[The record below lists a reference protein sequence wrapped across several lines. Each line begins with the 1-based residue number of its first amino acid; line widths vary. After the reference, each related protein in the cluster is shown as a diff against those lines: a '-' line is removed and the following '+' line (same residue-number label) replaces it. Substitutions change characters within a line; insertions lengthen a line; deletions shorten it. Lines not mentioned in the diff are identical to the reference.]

1 MLSFASSLSDNSDA
15 FVIFVTEKHDYK
27 DKNNILSN
35 ELVKKIDSFLKL
47 LKIKNKKEE
56 INSLDISEKKKC
68 FVIKVKN
75 KYENYYFEEIGG
87 AFYTYV
93 KKFKNINS
101 IDICADSLNEKKD
114 KLIKCFSEFI
124 FGFNLKSYTFSKYK
138 TLSKEKLN
146 SKINTKIITSYKNS
160 LENNYKYYD
169 AIKEGVFLTRDLVSE
184 PPNILNP
191 RTYVQEIKK
200 LSKFGL
206 KVKAY
211 DEKEL
216 KKLGLNALLG
226 VGQGSDNET
235 YLVTIEWNGK
245 KQSKQNPLAFVGKG
259 VCFDT
264 GGISLKPAKFM
275 EEMKYDMAGSAVVV
289 GLLKSF
295 ALRKAKINAVGVVG
309 LVENMPGG
317 NAQRPGDIVKS
328 YSGKTIEVLNT
339 DAEGRLV
346 LADALSF
353 TEKKYKPKFIIDL
366 ATLTGAIIISLGEEY
381 AGLFSNNDELSKNI
395 FEASKNVNE
404 KVWRLPLHKN
414 YDKLMNST
422 IADVQNINYAGGAG
436 SITAAQFL
444 QRFIINKTPWV
455 HLDIA
460 GMAFSKKAA
469 NLNPGGATGF
479 GVRLLNNLVKEYY
492 E

>member
-1 MLSFASSLSDNSDA
+1 MLSFASGLSPDSDGFA
-15 FVIFVTEKHDYK
+15 IFVSEKYEY
-27 DKNNILSN
+27 L
-35 ELVKKIDSFLKL
+35 
-47 LKIKNKKEE
+47 NKKNVLPKEVVQK
-56 INSLDISEKKKC
+56 INSFIANLKAKKLNEDINSFDISNKKKC
-68 FVIKVKN
+68 FIIKLKS
-75 KYENYYFEEIGG
+75 KHERYFPEEKGG
-87 AFYTYV
+87 EFYSFL
-93 KKFKNINS
+93 KKFKNINKVDLYS
-101 IDICADSLNEKKD
+101 ESLQVEKNNQ
-114 KLIKCFSEFI
+114 IRFISEFI
-124 FGFNLKSYTFSKYK
+124 CGFNLKSYTFSKYK
-138 TLSKEKLN
+138 TLKKNKIEK
-146 SKINTKIITSYKNS
+146 KINLKIVTSHKNKI
-160 LENNYKYYD
+160 EEDYKYFD
-169 AIKEGVFLTRDLVSE
+169 SINEGVVLTRDLVSE
-184 PPNILNP
+184 PPNILTP
-191 RTYVQEIKK
+191 KVYAQEIKK
-200 LSKFGL
+200 LSKLGL
-206 KVKAY
+206 KIKAY
-211 DEKEL
+211 GEKEL
-216 KKLGLNALLG
+216 KKLGLKALLG
-226 VGQGSDNET
+226 VGQGSINET
-235 YLVTIEWNGK
+235 FLVTIEWNGK
-245 KQSKQNPLAFVGKG
+245 KSKKQKPLAFVGKG

-264 GGISLKPAKFM
+264 GGISLKPARFM

-289 GLLKSF
+289 GLLKSL

-328 YSGKTIEVLNT
+328 YSGQTIEVLNT

-346 LADALSF
+346 LADALTF

-395 FEASKNVNE
+395 FKSSQNVNE

-414 YDKLMNST
+414 YDKLMNSQV
-422 IADVQNINYAGGAG
+422 ADVQNINYSGGAG

-444 QRFIINKTPWV
+444 QRFILNKTPWT

-479 GVRLLNNLVKEYY
+479 GVRLLNNLIKNYY